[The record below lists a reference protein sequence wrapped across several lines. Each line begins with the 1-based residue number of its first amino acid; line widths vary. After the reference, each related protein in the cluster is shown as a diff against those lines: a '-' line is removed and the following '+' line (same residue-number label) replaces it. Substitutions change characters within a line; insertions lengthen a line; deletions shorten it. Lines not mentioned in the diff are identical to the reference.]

1 MYASRCT
8 TRIYIILNDLATDLK
23 LNVNLFADDTPLL
36 SIVSDPLETGN
47 LLNKDLDKIRGW
59 AEQWKR
65 TFNQNKLKNSPQ
77 ESSHPNLYFNKFVVE
92 SVQTQ
97 IH

>member
-1 MYASRCT
+1 M
-8 TRIYIILNDLATDLK
+8 
-23 LNVNLFADDTPLL
+23 FADDTPLL

-65 TFNQNKLKNSPQ
+65 TFNQNKLKNSTQ
-77 ESSHPNLYFNKFVVE
+77 ESSHPNLCFNKFVVE